1 MYQTIRLSV
10 ASAADPGSAP
20 GRLLMVAPAP
30 SRTQSLVLGFVLVV
44 LASVIV
50 IRALEPDVYDRA
62 LRLPS
67 GDDRL
72 GNLFLAA
79 LTAFLTLLAI
89 GVLRRWRWL
98 FWLVMV
104 AFLAGLLRVPV
115 VILQLT
121 GILATDLPDWY
132 LAYQG
137 LLGLAQF
144 PIGLAMVAGYRRA
157 GVWE

>member
-1 MYQTIRLSV
+1 V
-10 ASAADPGSAP
+10 VSAAGPGSAP
-20 GRLLMVAPAP
+20 GRVLMVVPN
-30 SRTQSLVLGFVLVV
+30 RTQSLVLGFFLVV

-50 IRALEPDVYDRA
+50 IRVLAPGVYDRA

-67 GDDRL
+67 GGDQL
-72 GNLFLAA
+72 GDLFLAA
-79 LTAFLTLLAI
+79 LTAFLILLAI

-104 AFLAGLLRVPV
+104 AFLAGLLRIPV

-144 PIGLAMVAGYRRA
+144 LIGLAMVASYRRA

>member
-1 MYQTIRLSV
+1 
-10 ASAADPGSAP
+10 
-20 GRLLMVAPAP
+20 MVVPN
-30 SRTQSLVLGFVLVV
+30 RTQSLVLGFFLVV

-50 IRALEPDVYDRA
+50 IRVLAPEVYDRA
-62 LRLPS
+62 LRLPA
-67 GDDRL
+67 GDQV
-72 GNLFLAA
+72 GNLFPAA
-79 LTAFLTLLAI
+79 LTAFLILLAI

-98 FWLVMV
+98 FWLVVV

-121 GILATDLPDWY
+121 GILAADLPDWY
-132 LAYQG
+132 VAYQG

-144 PIGLAMVAGYRRA
+144 LIGLAMVAGYRRA